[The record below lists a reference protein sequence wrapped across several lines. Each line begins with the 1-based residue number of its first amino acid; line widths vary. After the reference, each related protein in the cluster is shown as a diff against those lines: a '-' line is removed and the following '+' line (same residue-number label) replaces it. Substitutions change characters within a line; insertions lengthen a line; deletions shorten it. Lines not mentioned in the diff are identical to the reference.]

1 MTLPS
6 QRDTALID
14 ALAEAALTAARAAAA
29 YIQSRV
35 RDLATLDWR
44 AKARADFVSDVDV
57 TAESLIA
64 DHLRRSFPAAD
75 IIGEELSPAAART
88 RDLAFIVDPLDG
100 TTNFLHGYPQYAV
113 SIAAVAGGE
122 LVAGCVFDVARSS
135 ACTATRGGGA
145 WRDDKPVRVSTI
157 ADPGRALVGTGFP
170 FKQPERIALYLQ
182 QLGRVMEST
191 AGARRA
197 GAAAL
202 DLTDVASGRLDAFWE
217 LMLAPWDVA
226 AGLLIIREAGGRVTD
241 LEGRDALPVHGPIVA
256 SNGLLHDW
264 LLELLS
270 QPERGVMSR

>member
-6 QRDTALID
+6 QRDASLID
-14 ALAEAALTAARAAAA
+14 ALGEAALTAARAAAA
-29 YIQSRV
+29 YIQSRAG
-35 RDLATLDWR
+35 DLAILDWR

-57 TAESLIA
+57 GAETRIA
-64 DHLRRSFPAAD
+64 EHLRRAFPAAD
-75 IIGEELSPAAART
+75 IVGEELSPAAALT
-88 RDLAFIVDPLDG
+88 SDLAFIVDPLDG

-113 SIAAVAGGE
+113 SIAAVSGGE
-122 LVAGCVFDVARSS
+122 LVAGCVFDVARGS
-135 ACTATRGGGA
+135 AYTATRGGGA
-145 WRDDKPVRVSTI
+145 WRDNVPMRVSTI
-157 ADPGRALVGTGFP
+157 ADPGRALIGTGFP
-170 FKQPERIALYLQ
+170 FKQPERIAHYLQ
-182 QLGRVMEST
+182 QLGQVMRRT

-256 SNGLLHDW
+256 SNDLLHDW
-264 LLELLS
+264 LLELLGRPDEGTS
-270 QPERGVMSR
+270 SS